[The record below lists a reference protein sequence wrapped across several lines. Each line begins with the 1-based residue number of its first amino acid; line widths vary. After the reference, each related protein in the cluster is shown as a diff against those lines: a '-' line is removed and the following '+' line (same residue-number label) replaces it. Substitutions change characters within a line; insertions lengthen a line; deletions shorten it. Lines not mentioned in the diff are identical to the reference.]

1 MGNGL
6 DSKQRNF
13 FPVVLKEST
22 GGFLERLAVL
32 A

>member
-1 MGNGL
+1 MGIGL
-6 DSKQRNF
+6 DYKQTNF

-22 GGFLERLAVL
+22 GSFLERLAVL